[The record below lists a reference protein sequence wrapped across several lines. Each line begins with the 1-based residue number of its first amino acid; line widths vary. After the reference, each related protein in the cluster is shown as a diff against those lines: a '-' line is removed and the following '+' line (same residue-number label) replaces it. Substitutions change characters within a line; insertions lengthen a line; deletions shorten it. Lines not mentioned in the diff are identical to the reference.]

1 MIFTFLEYRF
11 QTKAQNAR
19 RRIEKVTAQVN
30 NRHTPGADSFASAQ
44 VALGLG
50 KTFAFQSPIL
60 CLALQ
65 LAEVY
70 VGCGSAD
77 DWKL

>member
-1 MIFTFLEYRF
+1 LSTDF
-11 QTKAQNAR
+11 KR
-19 RRIEKVTAQVN
+19 RRKTLAAELKRLQRKSTTA
-30 NRHTPGADSFASAQ
+30 TPDADSFASAQ

-60 CLALQ
+60 FLALQ

>member
-1 MIFTFLEYRF
+1 LSTDF
-11 QTKAQNAR
+11 KR
-19 RRIEKVTAQVN
+19 RRKTLAAELKRLQRKSTTA
-30 NRHTPGADSFASAQ
+30 TPGADSFASAQ

-70 VGCGSAD
+70 VGADQPMIGSYED
-77 DWKL
+77 G